1 MPPLDVPF
9 NPLNNPLNVFK
20 CAVKFRNDLPD
31 VPVDPKILVPPLHPE
46 QLAAFQLTALEREMR
61 QELHTMPGLG
71 IPVTVLNTHN
81 YRVLAKPPP
90 LHPDD
95 EALLVV
101 RMHLIETQV
110 HFHICALHNAGGWAA
125 CQAGGRATW
134 AGGPAGPITAAH
146 GWRREL
152 AHAHHLHLQ

>member
-1 MPPLDVPF
+1 MPPLEAPY
-9 NPLNNPLNVFK
+9 NPLNNPRNVFK

-46 QLAAFQLTALEREMR
+46 QLSAFHLTTLEREMR
-61 QELHTMPGLG
+61 QELHTLPGLG

-81 YRVLAKPPP
+81 YRVPAKPPP

-101 RMHLIETQV
+101 CDL
-110 HFHICALHNAGGWAA
+110 
-125 CQAGGRATW
+125 
-134 AGGPAGPITAAH
+134 
-146 GWRREL
+146 
-152 AHAHHLHLQ
+152 